1 MQTSVLQQMML
12 DRVAE
17 MTGLT
22 IEQLDTIANLH
33 SKVETIAP
41 EPIARSKP
49 TYQSES
55 IPDYDS
61 GEYQH
66 PRYFES
72 ESSYSDSH
80 SAQTSGAVRTGMS
93 AKINLVNSAISILL
107 HRPDLAHQVVSASEL
122 EGLYVEN
129 ISLLQQLLN
138 YLQTTPDA
146 SLGTLLLDWQRDPEM
161 APNLL
166 MLNEISQV
174 DPVLDNVDAKVLLD
188 DAMSRLLSRKY
199 EHELA
204 ELTRLSRERPL
215 TNEEKQ
221 QLAQLLVRKA
231 L

>member
-1 MQTSVLQQMML
+1 M
-12 DRVAE
+12 
-17 MTGLT
+17 
-22 IEQLDTIANLH
+22 
-33 SKVETIAP
+33 
-41 EPIARSKP
+41 
-49 TYQSES
+49 
-55 IPDYDS
+55 PDYDS

-72 ESSYSDSH
+72 EPSYSDSY
-80 SAQTSGAVRTGMS
+80 SSQTSQASGPVRSGIST
-93 AKINLVNSAISILL
+93 KINLVNSAISILL
-107 HRPDLAHQVVSASEL
+107 HRPDLAHQVVQATEL

-129 ISLLQQLLN
+129 ISLLRQLLS

-188 DAMSRLLSRKY
+188 DAMGRLLSRKY

-221 QLAQLLVRKA
+221 QLAQLLARKA